1 MVIVPSLVNAGRSLP
16 RDSTVVSAR
25 MPSSLL
31 KTTASPLRC
40 GISIGVI
47 SASKTPFC
55 WAAAARWWDR
65 AAISS
70 CSGRAM
76 PRRVLCFS
84 VDSPMAM
91 FSKASVRPS

>member
-1 MVIVPSLVNAGRSLP
+1 
-16 RDSTVVSAR
+16 

-31 KTTASPLRC
+31 KTTGSPLRC
-40 GISIGVI
+40 GISTGVI
-47 SASKTPFC
+47 SASNRPFFC
-55 WAAAARWWDR
+55 AAAARWWES

-70 CSGRAM
+70 CSARPM

-91 FSKASVRPS
+91 FSKASVRPSWAIASMISTAPYL